1 MRAPRVS
8 VVIPTHNRG
17 HLLPETLAS
26 ALGQGPADLDLEV
39 IVVDDGSTDGTA
51 EMMAKRVA
59 AIRDPRLVYL
69 PLPRSGNLARLRN
82 AGVARAQG
90 ALIAFLDSDDLLEEG
105 ALATYAA
112 ALDAHPEAGWTLAG
126 YRSFD
131 AAGFRRTNL
140 HPLPPELLEN
150 AALEPVSGSLT
161 VAPLFF
167 PVLRTWTTLY
177 TSTIAVRRPLLDA
190 VGPFEERLTTGE
202 YDLFTRLAFNAP
214 AAVLHQPLVRIRKHP
229 GNSSPGYGVEGFE
242 DAIHGLTRFYAQ
254 GAVPRALYVER
265 LLLYRYRLGRFLLGR
280 GERRAARRQFLACLR
295 LQPSHRPAWGGL
307 AAALVA
313 GR

>member
-26 ALGQGPADLDLEV
+26 ALGQGPADLELEV

-51 EMMAKRVA
+51 EVVA

-69 PLPRSGNLARLRN
+69 PLPRSGNLARVRN
-82 AGVARAQG
+82 AGVARAKG

-105 ALATYAA
+105 ALAAYLA

-131 AAGFRRTNL
+131 SSGFRRTNL
-140 HPLPPELLEN
+140 HPLESPEPLEN
-150 AALEPVSGSLT
+150 AAAEPVSGSLT
-161 VAPLFF
+161 VTSLFF

-177 TSTIAVRRPLLDA
+177 TSTIAVRRPVLDA

-202 YDLFTRLAFNAP
+202 YDLFTRLAFHAK

-295 LQPSHRPAWGGL
+295 LQPSHRPAWSGL

>member
-1 MRAPRVS
+1 MREPRVS
-8 VVIPTHNRG
+8 VVIPTHNRA

-26 ALGQGPADLDLEV
+26 ALGQERVDLEV

-51 EMMAKRVA
+51 EVVR
-59 AIRDPRLVYL
+59 AIRDPRLSYL
-69 PLPRSGNLARLRN
+69 PLPRSGNLARVRN

-90 ALIAFLDSDDLLEEG
+90 GLLAFLDSDDLLEAG
-105 ALATYAA
+105 ALAAYAD
-112 ALDAHPEAGWTLAG
+112 ALDTHPEAGWTLAG

-131 AAGFRRTNL
+131 ASGFRRTNL
-140 HPLPPELLEN
+140 HPL
-150 AALEPVSGSLT
+150 EPAETEEGSAT
-161 VAPLFF
+161 VTSLFF

-177 TSTIAVRRPLLDA
+177 TSTIAVRRPVLDA

-202 YDLFTRLAFNAP
+202 YDLFTRLAFHAP
-214 AAVLHQPLVRIRKHP
+214 AVVLHQPLVRIRKHP

-254 GAVPRALYVER
+254 GEVPRALYVER
-265 LLLYRYRLGRFLLGR
+265 LLLYRYRLGRFLLER

-295 LQPSHRPAWGGL
+295 LQPSHRSAWGGL
-307 AAALVA
+307 AAALVS